1 MRRGFPIKIILA
13 VVVLAVSA
21 TGAVRICAQGK
32 PTKLRII
39 YTGDMMGYWQPCGC
53 HGQKGGGLARRATAI
68 PQFTKDSPNTVIVD
82 SGNLSDMSA
91 KLDVIDSVLA
101 QLKYDAVGIGKADV
115 QMGADFYSKAKDHK
129 LTVLDASPC
138 ADMSTVPYVIKDA
151 GGVKVGIISFGALRS
166 DAQVNEYELRK
177 ARFAAYKEARD
188 KSDVLIVLDQSNT
201 VTNEWL
207 DRNAAR
213 LGAPDIVIA
222 GVQRA
227 SQQSEEVVGNTH
239 IMPSLPQAKEMGVI
253 DIDFTRGE
261 SPRVALTRV
270 GIDEKFAEDAEVGK
284 RVGAAV
290 LKIGGT
296 MTTPVPAVTVSNINP
311 NVKPYYSPL
320 LCKACHEKQYQ
331 DWSQTKHARALKTL
345 VDGKNTTPDCLP
357 CHSEVFRASQRYIPV
372 DQQNAGVECATCHMN
387 ALPHGLERKDMA
399 VRSKVDPKT
408 CLECHTKD
416 HSPTYD
422 VKTYFPRVVHAGTTP
437 TTTASAT
444 K

>member
-1 MRRGFPIKIILA
+1 
-13 VVVLAVSA
+13 
-21 TGAVRICAQGK
+21 
-32 PTKLRII
+32 
-39 YTGDMMGYWQPCGC
+39 
-53 HGQKGGGLARRATAI
+53 
-68 PQFTKDSPNTVIVD
+68 
-82 SGNLSDMSA
+82 MSA

-101 QLKYDAVGIGKADV
+101 QLKYDAVGVGNADV
-115 QMGADFYSKAKDHK
+115 HVGADFYAKAKANR
-129 LTVLDASPC
+129 LTVLDASPL
-138 ADMSTVPYVIKDA
+138 ADKSTVPYVIKDA
-151 GGVKVGIISFGALRS
+151 GGVKVGIISFGVLPP

-188 KSDVLIVLDQSNT
+188 KSDVLIVLDQSCT

-213 LGAPDIVIA
+213 LGAPDIVIG

-227 SQQSEEVVGNTH
+227 GQQSEEVVGKTH
-239 IMPSLPQAKEMGVI
+239 LMPSLVQAKEMGVV
-253 DIDFTRGE
+253 DIEFTRGQ
-261 SPRVALTRV
+261 SLNLTLTRV
-270 GIDEKFAEDAEVGK
+270 NLDEKFAENAEVAK
-284 RVGAAV
+284 RVGEAV
-290 LKIGGT
+290 LKITGA
-296 MTTPVPAVTVSNINP
+296 MTAPVPAVNVSNINP

-399 VRSKVDPKT
+399 VRSKVDPKI
-408 CLECHTKD
+408 CVECHTKD
-416 HSPTYD
+416 RSPTYD
-422 VKTYFPRVVHAGTTP
+422 VKTYFPRAVHAGSAP
-437 TTTASAT
+437 TTTASAR